1 VGTVETLKHQH
12 LLDIVM
18 PHALLKLPLMKLPPL
33 PLLLPPPLPLL
44 PPLKPPLP
52 LKLPPPLLLPLK
64 LLLPLNSPLDWVFQ
78 RKWML

>member
-1 VGTVETLKHQH
+1 VVGVGTVETLKHQH

-33 PLLLPPPLPLL
+33 PPLLPPPPPL
-44 PPLKPPLP
+44 PPLKP
-52 LKLPPPLLLPLK
+52 LLLQ
-64 LLLPLNSPLDWVFQ
+64 NSPLVWAFQ